1 MKDSSKARML
11 IVATT
16 LAILL
21 ANIPCAQAGNGWGW
35 KKPMNQKGGAFYTS
49 NKAFKRT
56 KSSSSSYRR
65 STSYPRYTVTPVHSQ
80 PPSRSVTV
88 QPAPVTVQPAPVT
101 QQPASRLQAP
111 VRSQPAAGQVQSTPV
126 QAQPSPTPA
135 AVPTRVSPS
144 VTAPGTTPNAKAVQK
159 ETKTC
164 LLYTSDAADDLA

>member
-11 IVATT
+11 TVATT

-88 QPAPVTVQPAPVT
+88 QPAPVTVQPA
-101 QQPASRLQAP
+101 ARLQSP

-135 AVPTRVSPS
+135 AVPSRVSPS
-144 VTAPGTTPNAKAVQK
+144 VTTPGTTPDAKAVQQ
-159 ETKTC
+159 ETKTAEQRALE
-164 LLYTSDAADDLA
+164 LLRSSFGQ